1 MKLLSLLAVA
11 ILLISVG
18 CIKTNAIE
26 TAGAGQVEKT
36 QEQKQEVQKQG
47 GVDLGISNS
56 DLQIDDPGLDPTT
69 DSSEDLERP

>member
-1 MKLLSLLAVA
+1 MKLLPLLAVA
-11 ILLISVG
+11 ILLIFAG
-18 CIKTNAIE
+18 CIKTNGTE

-36 QEQKQEVQKQG
+36 QEQKQE